1 MLKIQNLKVQIDD
14 KQILNGLTLVVED
27 GQTHALMGQNGSG
40 KSTLAQTLM
49 GSPTY
54 EVLSGTAKINSKN
67 LFGMDPNERSKAGL
81 FLSFQYPSEIP
92 GVNIGSFLRMLYN
105 NSHDKK
111 LTPVKFRDFLKE
123 KLELLEINPEFMNR
137 YLNDGFSGGE
147 KKRMELLQ
155 MLILEPNFV
164 ILDEIDSG
172 LDIDALKLVAKVI
185 NYMKKQSPKMSFLI
199 ITHYQRILDYITPDR
214 VHVMKQGEIIKS
226 GDKDLAKELEKEGYA
241 RL

>member
-1 MLKIQNLKVQIDD
+1 
-14 KQILNGLTLVVED
+14 
-27 GQTHALMGQNGSG
+27 
-40 KSTLAQTLM
+40 
-49 GSPTY
+49 
-54 EVLSGTAKINSKN
+54 
-67 LFGMDPNERSKAGL
+67 
-81 FLSFQYPSEIP
+81 
-92 GVNIGSFLRMLYN
+92 
-105 NSHDKK
+105 
-111 LTPVKFRDFLKE
+111 
-123 KLELLEINPEFMNR
+123 MNR

-185 NYMKKQSPKMSFLI
+185 NYMKKQNPKMSFLI

-241 RL
+241 RLSR

>member
-185 NYMKKQSPKMSFLI
+185 NYMKKQNPKMSFLI